1 MHDKKYKMENKIL
14 KLSLTGTIIF
24 TVVEVIAAVLLG
36 SKTVIADGIFDLFD
50 LMLLLPMFIL
60 VPFLYKPVSE
70 NKPYGFSQIESLLL
84 LKYTVLLVVVINMIV
99 SNIKILLNGGH
110 TVDAFSVLMYEST
123 LCFFCI
129 LMLLFLRHLSRSYS
143 SLMIQ
148 SELYLWK
155 VDVVSTLGISV
166 AFLFQLLLANTKLK
180 FIIPYI
186 DSSVA
191 IVVSLFLLKE
201 PVVQIFKTFDG
212 VQFGV
217 ERELVLFSPEKKI
230 MDEIRIVVKEDI
242 KTYDYSLDFLDVTQT
257 GRKTWIEVYVKSKSD
272 IIKVK
277 DFKNIQEHITKD
289 LENKFDQISVEIIP
303 AI

>member
-70 NKPYGFSQIESLLL
+70 NKPYGFSQIESLLVL

-99 SNIKILLNGGH
+99 SNVKILLNGGH

-201 PVVQIFKTFDG
+201 PVVQIFKTL
-212 VQFGV
+212 
-217 ERELVLFSPEKKI
+217 RELVLFSPEKKI

-277 DFKNIQEHITKD
+277 DFKNIQEHIIKD

>member
-1 MHDKKYKMENKIL
+1 ME
-14 KLSLTGTIIF
+14 GRCC
-24 TVVEVIAAVLLG
+24 
-36 SKTVIADGIFDLFD
+36 
-50 LMLLLPMFIL
+50 
-60 VPFLYKPVSE
+60 
-70 NKPYGFSQIESLLL
+70 
-84 LKYTVLLVVVINMIV
+84 KYTWYI
-99 SNIKILLNGGH
+99 
-110 TVDAFSVLMYEST
+110 
-123 LCFFCI
+123 CC
-129 LMLLFLRHLSRSYS
+129 
-143 SLMIQ
+143 
-148 SELYLWK
+148 
-155 VDVVSTLGISV
+155 
-166 AFLFQLLLANTKLK
+166 FLFQLLLANTELK

-201 PVVQIFKTFDG
+201 PVVQIFKTL
-212 VQFGV
+212 
-217 ERELVLFSPEKKI
+217 RELVLFSPEKEI

-242 KTYDYSLDFLDVTQT
+242 KTYNYSLDFLDVTQT

>member
-1 MHDKKYKMENKIL
+1 
-14 KLSLTGTIIF
+14 
-24 TVVEVIAAVLLG
+24 
-36 SKTVIADGIFDLFD
+36 
-50 LMLLLPMFIL
+50 
-60 VPFLYKPVSE
+60 
-70 NKPYGFSQIESLLL
+70 
-84 LKYTVLLVVVINMIV
+84 
-99 SNIKILLNGGH
+99 
-110 TVDAFSVLMYEST
+110 
-123 LCFFCI
+123 
-129 LMLLFLRHLSRSYS
+129 
-143 SLMIQ
+143 MIQ

-201 PVVQIFKTFDG
+201 PVVQIFKTL
-212 VQFGV
+212 
-217 ERELVLFSPEKKI
+217 RELVLFSPEKKI

-289 LENKFDQISVEIIP
+289 LEISSTRFP
-303 AI
+303 LK

>member
-36 SKTVIADGIFDLFD
+36 SKTVIANGIFDLFD

-70 NKPYGFSQIESLLL
+70 NKPYGFSQIESLLVL

-201 PVVQIFKTFDG
+201 PVVQIFKTL
-212 VQFGV
+212 
-217 ERELVLFSPEKKI
+217 RELVLFSPEKKI

>member
-70 NKPYGFSQIESLLL
+70 NKPYGFSQIESLLVL

-201 PVVQIFKTFDG
+201 PVVQIFKTL
-212 VQFGV
+212 
-217 ERELVLFSPEKKI
+217 RELVLFSPEKKI

-277 DFKNIQEHITKD
+277 DLKNIQEHITKD

>member
-14 KLSLTGTIIF
+14 KLSLAGTIIF

-70 NKPYGFSQIESLLL
+70 NKPYGFSQIESLLVL

-201 PVVQIFKTFDG
+201 PVVQIFKTL
-212 VQFGV
+212 
-217 ERELVLFSPEKKI
+217 RELVLFSPEKKI

>member
-70 NKPYGFSQIESLLL
+70 NKPYGFSQIESLLVL

-99 SNIKILLNGGH
+99 SNVKILLNGGH

-166 AFLFQLLLANTKLK
+166 AFLFQLLLANTELK

-201 PVVQIFKTFDG
+201 PVVQIFKTL
-212 VQFGV
+212 
-217 ERELVLFSPEKKI
+217 RELVLFSPEKEI

>member
-1 MHDKKYKMENKIL
+1 MENKIL

-70 NKPYGFSQIESLLL
+70 NKPYGFSQIESLLVL

-99 SNIKILLNGGH
+99 SNVKILLNGGH

-166 AFLFQLLLANTKLK
+166 AFLFQLLLANTELK

-201 PVVQIFKTFDG
+201 PVVQIFKTL
-212 VQFGV
+212 
-217 ERELVLFSPEKKI
+217 RELVLFSPEKKI

>member
-70 NKPYGFSQIESLLL
+70 NKPYGFSQIESLLVL

-201 PVVQIFKTFDG
+201 PVVQIFKTL
-212 VQFGV
+212 
-217 ERELVLFSPEKKI
+217 RELVLFSPEKKI

-242 KTYDYSLDFLDVTQT
+242 KTYNYSLDFLDVTQT

>member
-1 MHDKKYKMENKIL
+1 
-14 KLSLTGTIIF
+14 
-24 TVVEVIAAVLLG
+24 
-36 SKTVIADGIFDLFD
+36 
-50 LMLLLPMFIL
+50 
-60 VPFLYKPVSE
+60 
-70 NKPYGFSQIESLLL
+70 
-84 LKYTVLLVVVINMIV
+84 
-99 SNIKILLNGGH
+99 
-110 TVDAFSVLMYEST
+110 
-123 LCFFCI
+123 
-129 LMLLFLRHLSRSYS
+129 
-143 SLMIQ
+143 MIQ

-166 AFLFQLLLANTKLK
+166 AFLFQLLLANTELK

-201 PVVQIFKTFDG
+201 PVVQIFKTL
-212 VQFGV
+212 
-217 ERELVLFSPEKKI
+217 RELVLFSPEKEI

-242 KTYDYSLDFLDVTQT
+242 KTYNYSLDFLDVTQT

>member
-70 NKPYGFSQIESLLL
+70 NKPYGFSQIESLLVL

-99 SNIKILLNGGH
+99 SNVKILLNGGH

-201 PVVQIFKTFDG
+201 PVVQIFKTL
-212 VQFGV
+212 
-217 ERELVLFSPEKKI
+217 RELVLFSPEKEI

>member
-70 NKPYGFSQIESLLL
+70 NKPYGFSQIESLLVL

-99 SNIKILLNGGH
+99 SNVKILLNGGH

-166 AFLFQLLLANTKLK
+166 AFLFQLLLANTELK

-201 PVVQIFKTFDG
+201 PVVQIFKTL
-212 VQFGV
+212 
-217 ERELVLFSPEKKI
+217 RELVLFSPEKKI

>member
-70 NKPYGFSQIESLLL
+70 NKPYGFSQIESLLVL

-166 AFLFQLLLANTKLK
+166 AFLFQLLLANTELK

-201 PVVQIFKTFDG
+201 PVVQIFKTL
-212 VQFGV
+212 
-217 ERELVLFSPEKKI
+217 RELVLFSPEKEI

-242 KTYDYSLDFLDVTQT
+242 KTYNYSLDFLDVTQT

>member
-24 TVVEVIAAVLLG
+24 TVVEVIAAILLG

-70 NKPYGFSQIESLLL
+70 NKPYGFSQIESLLVL

-99 SNIKILLNGGH
+99 SNVKILLNGGH

-129 LMLLFLRHLSRSYS
+129 LMLLFLWHLSRSYS

-166 AFLFQLLLANTKLK
+166 AFLFQLLLANTELK

-201 PVVQIFKTFDG
+201 PVVQIFKTL
-212 VQFGV
+212 
-217 ERELVLFSPEKKI
+217 RELVLFSPEKKI

>member
-70 NKPYGFSQIESLLL
+70 NKPYGFSQIESLLVL

-201 PVVQIFKTFDG
+201 PVVQIFKTL
-212 VQFGV
+212 
-217 ERELVLFSPEKKI
+217 RELVLFSPEKKI

-289 LENKFDQISVEIIP
+289 LENKFYQISVEIIP

>member
-36 SKTVIADGIFDLFD
+36 SKTVIADGIFELFD

-70 NKPYGFSQIESLLL
+70 NKPYGFSQIESLLVL

-201 PVVQIFKTFDG
+201 PVVQIFKTL
-212 VQFGV
+212 
-217 ERELVLFSPEKKI
+217 RELVLFSPEKKI

>member
-1 MHDKKYKMENKIL
+1 
-14 KLSLTGTIIF
+14 
-24 TVVEVIAAVLLG
+24 
-36 SKTVIADGIFDLFD
+36 
-50 LMLLLPMFIL
+50 
-60 VPFLYKPVSE
+60 
-70 NKPYGFSQIESLLL
+70 
-84 LKYTVLLVVVINMIV
+84 
-99 SNIKILLNGGH
+99 
-110 TVDAFSVLMYEST
+110 
-123 LCFFCI
+123 
-129 LMLLFLRHLSRSYS
+129 
-143 SLMIQ
+143 MIQ

-166 AFLFQLLLANTKLK
+166 AFLFQLFRLANTELK

-201 PVVQIFKTFDG
+201 PVVQIFKTL
-212 VQFGV
+212 
-217 ERELVLFSPEKKI
+217 RELVLFSPEKKI

>member
-70 NKPYGFSQIESLLL
+70 NKPYGFSQIESLLVL

-201 PVVQIFKTFDG
+201 PVVQIFKTL
-212 VQFGV
+212 
-217 ERELVLFSPEKKI
+217 RELVLFSPEKKI

-257 GRKTWIEVYVKSKSD
+257 GRKTRIEVYVKSKSD

>member
-70 NKPYGFSQIESLLL
+70 NKPYGFSQIESLLVL

-201 PVVQIFKTFDG
+201 PVVQIFKTL
-212 VQFGV
+212 
-217 ERELVLFSPEKKI
+217 RELVLFSPEKKI
-230 MDEIRIVVKEDI
+230 MDEIRIVVKEEI

>member
-1 MHDKKYKMENKIL
+1 MENKIL

-50 LMLLLPMFIL
+50 LLLLLPMFIL

-70 NKPYGFSQIESLLL
+70 NKPYGFSQIESLLVL

-99 SNIKILLNGGH
+99 SNVKILLNGGH

-166 AFLFQLLLANTKLK
+166 AFLFQLLLANTELK

-201 PVVQIFKTFDG
+201 PVVQIFKTL
-212 VQFGV
+212 
-217 ERELVLFSPEKKI
+217 RELVLFSPEKEI

>member
-24 TVVEVIAAVLLG
+24 TIVEVIAAVLLG

-70 NKPYGFSQIESLLL
+70 NKPYGFSQIESLLVL

-99 SNIKILLNGGH
+99 SNVKILLNGGH

-129 LMLLFLRHLSRSYS
+129 LKHLSRSYS

-201 PVVQIFKTFDG
+201 PVVQIFKTL
-212 VQFGV
+212 
-217 ERELVLFSPEKKI
+217 RELVLFSPEKEI

>member
-70 NKPYGFSQIESLLL
+70 NKPYGFSQIESVLVL

-201 PVVQIFKTFDG
+201 PVVQIFKTL
-212 VQFGV
+212 
-217 ERELVLFSPEKKI
+217 RELVLFSPEKKI

>member
-70 NKPYGFSQIESLLL
+70 NKPYGFSQIESLLVL

-201 PVVQIFKTFDG
+201 PVVQIFKTL
-212 VQFGV
+212 
-217 ERELVLFSPEKKI
+217 RELVLFSPEKKI

-277 DFKNIQEHITKD
+277 DFKNIQEHIKKD

>member
-60 VPFLYKPVSE
+60 VPFLYQPVSE
-70 NKPYGFSQIESLLL
+70 NKPYGFSQIESLLVL

-201 PVVQIFKTFDG
+201 PVVQIFKTL
-212 VQFGV
+212 
-217 ERELVLFSPEKKI
+217 RELVLFSPEKKI

>member
-1 MHDKKYKMENKIL
+1 
-14 KLSLTGTIIF
+14 
-24 TVVEVIAAVLLG
+24 
-36 SKTVIADGIFDLFD
+36 
-50 LMLLLPMFIL
+50 MFIL

-70 NKPYGFSQIESLLL
+70 NKPYGFSQIESLLVL

-201 PVVQIFKTFDG
+201 PVVQIFKTL
-212 VQFGV
+212 
-217 ERELVLFSPEKKI
+217 RELVLFSPEKKI

>member
-1 MHDKKYKMENKIL
+1 MENKIL

-70 NKPYGFSQIESLLL
+70 NKPYGFSQIESLLVL

-201 PVVQIFKTFDG
+201 PVVQIFKTL
-212 VQFGV
+212 
-217 ERELVLFSPEKKI
+217 RELVLFSPEKKI

>member
-1 MHDKKYKMENKIL
+1 MHDKKYKMENNIL

-70 NKPYGFSQIESLLL
+70 NKPYGFSQIESLLVL

-201 PVVQIFKTFDG
+201 PVVQIFKTL
-212 VQFGV
+212 
-217 ERELVLFSPEKKI
+217 RELVLFSPEKKI

>member
-14 KLSLTGTIIF
+14 KLSLTWTIIF

-70 NKPYGFSQIESLLL
+70 NKPYGFSQIESLLVL

-201 PVVQIFKTFDG
+201 PVVQIFKTL
-212 VQFGV
+212 
-217 ERELVLFSPEKKI
+217 RELVLFSPEKKI

>member
-24 TVVEVIAAVLLG
+24 TVVEVIAAVLLD

-50 LMLLLPMFIL
+50 LLLLLPMFIL

-70 NKPYGFSQIESLLL
+70 NKPYGFSQIESLLVL

-99 SNIKILLNGGH
+99 SNVKILLNGGH

-166 AFLFQLLLANTKLK
+166 AFLFQLLLANTELK

-201 PVVQIFKTFDG
+201 PVVQIFKTL
-212 VQFGV
+212 
-217 ERELVLFSPEKKI
+217 RELVLFSPEKEI

>member
-70 NKPYGFSQIESLLL
+70 NKPYGFSQIESLLVL

-201 PVVQIFKTFDG
+201 PVVQIFKTL
-212 VQFGV
+212 
-217 ERELVLFSPEKKI
+217 RELVLFSPEKKI
-230 MDEIRIVVKEDI
+230 MDEIRIVVKEGI

>member
-70 NKPYGFSQIESLLL
+70 NKPYGFSQIESLLVL

-201 PVVQIFKTFDG
+201 PVVQIFKTL
-212 VQFGV
+212 
-217 ERELVLFSPEKKI
+217 RELVLFSPEKKI

-303 AI
+303 SI

>member
-70 NKPYGFSQIESLLL
+70 NKPYGFSQIESLLVL

-99 SNIKILLNGGH
+99 SNVKILLNGGH

-129 LMLLFLRHLSRSYS
+129 LMLLLLKHLSGSYS

-201 PVVQIFKTFDG
+201 PVVQIFKTL
-212 VQFGV
+212 
-217 ERELVLFSPEKKI
+217 RELVLFSPGKEI

-242 KTYDYSLDFLDVTQT
+242 KTYDYRLDFLDVTQT

>member
-70 NKPYGFSQIESLLL
+70 NKPYGFSQIESLLVL

-129 LMLLFLRHLSRSYS
+129 LMLLFLRHRSYS

-201 PVVQIFKTFDG
+201 PVVQIFKTL
-212 VQFGV
+212 
-217 ERELVLFSPEKKI
+217 RELVLFSPEKKI